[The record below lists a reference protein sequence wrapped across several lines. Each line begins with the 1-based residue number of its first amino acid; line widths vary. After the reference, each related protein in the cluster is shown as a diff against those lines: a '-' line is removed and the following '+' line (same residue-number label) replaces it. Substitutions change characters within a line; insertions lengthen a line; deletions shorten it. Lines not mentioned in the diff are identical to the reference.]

1 MALIAQ
7 NHLQLI
13 IEFGLV
19 LYLGVIFILSLAPIS
34 LSAVLLFSLLLGIA
48 LSVLFGIDAI
58 FLFVSFGQSEFSHP
72 FGPIALLAV
81 VTALAAIPM
90 MKEAGIT
97 VGRLNLFIYLILI
110 VLTVF
115 GGLVHRSF
123 LVLWIIGLLI
133 GYLILS
139 KSFRQQSILSIK
151 KIVGSIVA
159 VLAAFGVLELLSNI
173 LQMPV
178 FSPLLRI
185 ARIESNSGPGLNL
198 VINNIT
204 LLGHVQNSSFWGASG
219 LGFGDGYI
227 TLPINLITSF
237 GLPFPVFYGLLV
249 NKKDV
254 VDYMLPGI
262 FGWGYDFGYLTL
274 FFLLLWCVGVI
285 IIGFKM
291 LVIYR
296 EKRENGSRRFLGR
309 EALLI
314 GSLTAFIAQ
323 AVVGLFLMNRT
334 VNGMALLTFIFLSA
348 LVVGHIIAIK
358 KD

>member
-1 MALIAQ
+1 M
-7 NHLQLI
+7 
-13 IEFGLV
+13 
-19 LYLGVIFILSLAPIS
+19 
-34 LSAVLLFSLLLGIA
+34 A

-72 FGPIALLAV
+72 FGPIALLAI
-81 VTALAAIPM
+81 VTALAALPM
-90 MKEAGIT
+90 MKEAGIG
-97 VGRLNLFIYLILI
+97 VGRLKLFIYLILI
-110 VLTVF
+110 LLTVF

-123 LVLWIIGLLI
+123 LILWILGLVI
-133 GYLILS
+133 GYWILS

-151 KIVGSIVA
+151 KVVASIVA

-178 FSPLLRI
+178 LSPLLRI

-204 LLGHVQNSSFWGASG
+204 LLGHVQNSSFWGSSG

-296 EKRENGSRRFLGR
+296 KKRENGSRRFLGR

-348 LVVGHIIAIK
+348 LVVGHIITLK

>member
-19 LYLGVIFILSLAPIS
+19 LYLGVIFILNLAPIS
-34 LSAVLLFSLLLGIA
+34 LSAVLLFSLLLGLA

-72 FGPIALLAV
+72 FGPIALLAI
-81 VTALAAIPM
+81 VTALAALPM
-90 MKEAGIT
+90 MKEAGIG
-97 VGRLNLFIYLILI
+97 VGRLKLFIYFILIL
-110 VLTVF
+110 LTVF

-123 LVLWIIGLLI
+123 LILWILGLVIGF
-133 GYLILS
+133 LILS
-139 KSFRQQSILSIK
+139 KSFRQKSILSIK
-151 KIVGSIVA
+151 KIVASIVA
-159 VLAAFGVLELLSNI
+159 VLAAFGILELLSSI

-178 FSPLLRI
+178 LSPLLRI

-204 LLGHVQNSSFWGASG
+204 LLGHIPNSSYWGSSG

-291 LVIYR
+291 LLIYR

-348 LVVGHIIAIK
+348 LVVGHIITLK

>member
-348 LVVGHIIAIK
+348 LVVGHIITLK